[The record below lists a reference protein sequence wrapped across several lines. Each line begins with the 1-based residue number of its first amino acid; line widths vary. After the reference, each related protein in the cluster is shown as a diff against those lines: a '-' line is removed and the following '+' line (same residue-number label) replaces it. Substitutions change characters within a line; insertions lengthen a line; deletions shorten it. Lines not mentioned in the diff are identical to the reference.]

1 MSDISPPKILIRTP
15 NWLGDL
21 VMASG
26 FIRAVLDYYPESE
39 VDLIVKSG
47 FENLPLPRRGKII
60 VFDSEDYSAGAFG
73 KTLVSAN
80 YSHIYVLPPS
90 FSAAW
95 MAFQSKILQR
105 IGYAGE
111 FRSLLLS
118 KAKKHEG
125 KPRSVHI
132 LKEYLNLLDPD
143 LSLGKYPPHLET
155 TLDWI
160 ENHLNSFQQT
170 LPESYL
176 VFTPGAVYGPAKQW
190 PLEHFRT
197 LAVQMIQLFGTSIL
211 ILGTA
216 EDAES
221 GTDISHGLEGVHN
234 YCGQTSLTEFLA
246 ILAKAKLLIGND
258 SGSMHLMG
266 ALQRPQIAV
275 FGSTSPTW
283 TAPVNPYASVLSRNL
298 SCSPCFARTCR
309 YGHYDCLTKIQPE
322 LVLQEAQKILSR
334 DQIWQG

>member
-1 MSDISPPKILIRTP
+1 MSEISPPKIVIRTP
-15 NWLGDL
+15 NWLGDH

-26 FIRAVLDYYPESE
+26 FVKAVLDYYHESE

-47 FENLPLPRRGKII
+47 FENLPLPRRGKVI
-60 VFDSEDYSAGAFG
+60 VFDPEKISAGSFEKNLA
-73 KTLVSAN
+73 SAN
-80 YSHIYVLPPS
+80 YSHFYVLPPS
-90 FSAAW
+90 FPSAW
-95 MAFQSKILQR
+95 MAFQSKIPQR

-132 LKEYLNLLDPD
+132 LKEYLNLLDPQ
-143 LSLGKYPPHLET
+143 LSVEKFPPQFDTSES
-155 TLDWI
+155 WI
-160 ENHLNSFQQT
+160 EKHLKSFQKP

-176 VFTPGAVYGPAKQW
+176 VLTPGAVYGPAKQW
-190 PLEHFRT
+190 PLEHFRS
-197 LAVQMIQLFGTSIL
+197 LAAQMIQLFGTSIL
-211 ILGTA
+211 ILGTD
-216 EDAES
+216 EDAAS
-221 GTDISHGLEGVHN
+221 GAEISQGIEGVHN
-234 YCGQTSLTEFLA
+234 YCGQTTLTEFLA
-246 ILAKAKLLIGND
+246 ILAKANLLIGND

-266 ALQRPQIAV
+266 ALQRPQIAL

-283 TAPVNPYASVLSRNL
+283 TAPVNPHASVLSRNL

-322 LVLQEAQKILSR
+322 LVLQEAQKILSTKN
-334 DQIWQG
+334 

>member
-1 MSDISPPKILIRTP
+1 MSEISTPKILIRTP

-26 FIRAVLDYYPESE
+26 FVRAVLDFYPESE

-60 VFDSEDYSAGAFG
+60 VLEPEKISAGAFG
-73 KTLVSAN
+73 KNLDSGN
-80 YSHIYVLPPS
+80 YSHFYVLPPS
-90 FSAAW
+90 FSSAW
-95 MAFQSKILQR
+95 MAFQSNIPQR
-105 IGYAGE
+105 IGYSGE

-132 LKEYLNLLDPD
+132 LKEYLNLLDPQ
-143 LSLGKYPPHLET
+143 LSVEKYPPQLET
-155 TLDWI
+155 TPDWI
-160 ENHLNSFQQT
+160 EKHLNSFQKP
-170 LPESYL
+170 LPESYI

-190 PLEHFRT
+190 PIAHFRT
-197 LAVQMIQLFGTSIL
+197 LATKMIQLFGTSIL
-211 ILGTA
+211 ILGTN

-221 GTDISHGLEGVHN
+221 GAKISQGLEGVHN

-246 ILAKAKLLIGND
+246 ILTKAKLLIGND

-266 ALQRPQIAV
+266 ALQRPQIAI

-283 TAPVNPYASVLSRNL
+283 TAPVNPYASVLNQNL

-322 LVLQEAQKILSR
+322 LLLQEAQKILSR
-334 DQIWQG
+334 NK